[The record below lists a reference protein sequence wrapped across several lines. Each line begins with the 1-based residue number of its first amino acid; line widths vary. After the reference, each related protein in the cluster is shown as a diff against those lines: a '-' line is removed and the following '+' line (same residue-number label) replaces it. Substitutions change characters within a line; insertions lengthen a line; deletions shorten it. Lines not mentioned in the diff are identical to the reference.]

1 MSGTKTHTKNNWQSN
16 MAKVKKIDYMYGVG
30 RRREATARVRLFRGK
45 GENMVNG
52 MPATKYFE
60 GELAKK
66 ALAKPFGATET
77 SDKYYFTAK
86 TSGGGKQ
93 GQLASVILG
102 LSRSLVKLSVEKNR
116 VPLKKLGLL
125 TRDSRIRQ
133 RRMVGM
139 GGKSRR
145 KKQSPKR

>member
-1 MSGTKTHTKNNWQSN
+1 
-16 MAKVKKIDYMYGVG
+16 MAKLKKVDYTYAVG
-30 RRREATARVRLFRGK
+30 RRKESSARVRLYRGK
-45 GENMVNG
+45 AENSVNA
-52 MPATKYFE
+52 MPALKYFE
-60 GELAKK
+60 GEVAKK
-66 ALAKPFGATET
+66 ALEKPFGATET
-77 SDKYYFTAK
+77 SDKYYFTARV
-86 TSGGGKQ
+86 SGGGKNS
-93 GQLASVILG
+93 QLASVILG
-102 LSRSLVKLSVEKNR
+102 VARALVKVSTEKNR

>member
-1 MSGTKTHTKNNWQSN
+1 M
-16 MAKVKKIDYMYGVG
+16 KKLDYFIGIG
-30 RRREATARVRLFRGK
+30 RRKTTVARVRLYRGK
-45 GENMVNG
+45 AENTVNG
-52 MPATKYFE
+52 KPAKVYFE
-60 GELAKK
+60 GAVSEK

-86 TSGGGKQ
+86 VVGGGKQ
-93 GQLASVILG
+93 GQLDAVVLG
-102 LSRSLVKLSVEKNR
+102 ISRALLKVSSEKNR
-116 VPLKKLGLL
+116 IPLKRLGLL

-145 KKQSPKR
+145 QKQSPKR